1 MKNNKIPAASRLFS
15 PLRLLSLLFLL
26 ITAPTLQA
34 AGSQTF
40 SKELL
45 SGSTPQPG
53 EDVEY
58 NLVTACSS
66 LTSDCGELTITD
78 TLPAE
83 LRIKS
88 CVVPPGFTVVNCPV
102 DGTDIEIT
110 KDDVLNGGDSL
121 VITINTYVFL
131 EAAPGAVFSNTASA
145 TITAPNEPE
154 NGTVDATSEEATV
167 GATEPKWSLKKARID
182 PAVSL
187 LPAADTDV
195 RYTVSMCSDTAV
207 GNQDITD
214 AKLIDVFPVGAS
226 VVNADGGTVDANSI
240 TWDLGN
246 LDIATLYASTAYSN
260 RVCINKTYT
269 LNYPSATFPIGTVID
284 NTLSA
289 TGTFPEGSEGPVGTD
304 QVLSEEIGE
313 PTPGAKHSKFAA
325 DVVAGVDGGPLQW
338 ALKANIDNSNA
349 PVGDLVF
356 YDQLPSAPAGV
367 LPLSVTSGQWNSPAT
382 TNAPSGS
389 DVRATIGY
397 AITTPCQSVTY
408 TDLATDL
415 ASPAS
420 AATYALPA
428 DAACVR
434 WVFTDKAADGP
445 ALPRGWRFETAPV
458 VEIGTTA
465 IAGPFPQPVENCM
478 FATYQNFDGSQ
489 GMSGRDCDTANVED
503 ATPAIDIQKK
513 TSTNNVPPGAE
524 VQYTL
529 TSQHVAGDSTG
540 DSINPVITDLLPAEL
555 SFVSLDSITITG
567 GSSAVVDPNFELI
580 QDFNGSGRTLVRFS
594 WGDTPPAGAM
604 QLDGSAAVANPA
616 AFEYGKKIV
625 IKFTTQV
632 KSGTLP
638 AVYGNETQYFDNG
651 PRYTCAQGQ
660 PDITDM
666 DGDGDSAEKA
676 CYDRVGLT
684 VVSAA
689 VISGIKWI
697 KGDHPTLSN
706 IDDPITSPAV
716 SNAECPTDGA
726 GYTRFPCV
734 AQTQHEGTFNY
745 RIEIEN
751 MGNEA
756 LSEYIMYDVL
766 PEVDDTG
773 VGEPLAG
780 FERGTNWRPQMT
792 GPITAL
798 DVFTQNVMAQTGSV
812 IEYST
817 GANPC
822 RPEVSATT
830 TESPEDHWQSGCDN
844 DWAATPPAGDYSA
857 VTAFRLRLPFT
868 DAPYWEPT
876 QVLRFQ
882 VDMQAP
888 ADAPPSVVGDADI
901 FNPAWNSFAHRATQ
915 QSNSAR
921 LATSE
926 PRQVGIVLPE
936 AFRLGNLVWLDRNA
950 NGIANNGE
958 PGIEGVTVEVWQ
970 DADANSIA
978 STGDVKIDE
987 TITDANGKYAFTN
1000 LKAGSYYVVIPTPDT
1015 QAALSGLFSSS
1026 VNEEVTDDD
1035 GDNNDN
1041 GVLAITVSANGLGSS
1056 IVTLGTGASE
1066 PTNERLRA
1074 GRSDDDN
1081 DAYPDALSNYS
1092 VDFGFHLPCDMP
1104 EPTIVTACSDPGT
1117 PDDAS
1122 DDIFSYTI
1130 NVTDSGTGAGFYIR
1144 GDDTKNRLDY
1154 GADQGPFSS
1163 FLVNE
1168 GDQVITLIDRHQNSC
1183 QRTNV
1188 TLTVPNSCSSGG
1200 NPVVNIG
1207 PAGTCAVAVNTMDW
1221 GKLNW
1226 QDPLSDS
1233 SYPWVQTFSDVD
1245 GSGVDMTVTIPR
1257 KHRAGNAGY
1266 IDQPG
1271 DDIAVYTG
1279 SPDVLRFWHPNDAD
1293 VDQVVVSFSRPVKA
1307 EQIVIGG
1314 NRNNGT
1320 YGVLEFMAYRNSDAT
1335 GNVVLPNATTYT
1347 DPGST
1352 QSVVRG
1358 IALTTDPAGAA
1369 LTLTDSGDTAGA
1381 DFNAGYVAGRQ
1392 GYALVGLTATRNWGI
1407 IDYQDVEVRS
1417 FSWELYASDVDSPQ
1431 TARDNRIAS
1440 GESNSAYLGSFK
1452 FCVEPLPDLSLTKT
1466 ANRTSAK
1473 RGETVIYTL
1482 TVTNDSSATATATG
1496 VQVEDLLPAG
1506 IRHISNIAT
1515 QGTYTPGNG
1524 LWIIGDIDVG
1534 ASVSLTITT
1543 VVD

>member
-1 MKNNKIPAASRLFS
+1 MNNNKILGALCSFGY
-15 PLRLLSLLFLL
+15 LRLLSLFFL
-26 ITAPTLQA
+26 IFMAPALQA
-34 AGSQTF
+34 AGSQTLT
-40 SKELL
+40 KELL
-45 SGSTPQPG
+45 SGGTPQPG

-66 LTSDCGELTITD
+66 LTSDCGELTIID
-78 TLPAE
+78 TLPTE

-102 DGTDIEIT
+102 DGTDIEII
-110 KDDVLNGGDSL
+110 KDDVFNGGDSF

-131 EAAPGAVFSNTASA
+131 EAASGAVFSNTASA
-145 TITAPNEPE
+145 TVTAPNEPE
-154 NGTVDATSEEATV
+154 NGTIDAISEEATV
-167 GATEPKWSLKKARID
+167 GATEPKWSLSKARID

-207 GNQDITD
+207 GNQDITG
-214 AKLIDVFPVGAS
+214 AQLVDVFAVGAS
-226 VVNADGGTVDANSI
+226 VVNADGGIVDGNSI

-260 RVCINKTYT
+260 KVCIDKTYT
-269 LNYPSATFPIGTVID
+269 LNYPAATFPIGTIID

-313 PTPGAKHSKFAA
+313 PTPGATHSKFAK
-325 DVVAGVDGGPLQW
+325 DVLAGSDGGPLQW
-338 ALKANIDNSNA
+338 SLSANIGNSNA
-349 PVGDLVF
+349 PVSDLVI
-356 YDQLPSAPAGV
+356 YDQLPSAPTGV
-367 LPLSVTSGQWNSPAT
+367 LPLSITSGQWSSPAT

-389 DVRATIGY
+389 DVRASIGY
-397 AITTPCQSVTY
+397 STTTPCESATY
-408 TDLATDL
+408 TDLATDI

-420 AATYALPA
+420 VETYTLPA
-428 DAACVR
+428 DATCVR
-434 WVFTDKAADGP
+434 WVFTDAAADGP
-445 ALPRGWRFETAPV
+445 AIPRGWRFETEPV

-465 IAGPFPQPVENCM
+465 ITGPFPQLVENCM

-489 GMSGRDCDTANVED
+489 GMSDQDCDTANVEES
-503 ATPAIDIQKK
+503 TPAINIQKAANK
-513 TSTNNVPPGAE
+513 NNVPPGEE

-529 TSQHVAGDSTG
+529 TFAHKWGDSTG

-555 SFVSLDSITITG
+555 SFVSLDSVAITG

-616 AFEYGKKIV
+616 SFEYGKRIV

-638 AVYGNETQYFDNG
+638 AIYENETQYFDNG
-651 PRYTCAQGQ
+651 PRYTCVQGQ
-660 PDITDM
+660 PDITDT
-666 DGDGDSAEKA
+666 DGDGDNAEET
-676 CYDRVGLT
+676 CYDRVALT

-706 IDDPITSPAV
+706 IDDPITSPAI
-716 SNAECPTDGA
+716 SSAECPDDGA

-734 AQTQHEGTFNY
+734 AQTQHQGLFNY

-756 LSEYIMYDVL
+756 LSDYIMYDVL
-766 PEVDDTG
+766 PAVDDTG

-780 FERGTNWRPQMT
+780 FERGTAWQPQMT

-798 DVFTQNVMAQTGSV
+798 DVFTQGVMAQTGSV

-857 VTAFRLRLPFT
+857 VTAFRLRLPFA

-876 QVLRFQ
+876 QTLQFQ

-921 LATSE
+921 LATAE

-936 AFRLGNLVWLDRNA
+936 AFRLGNLVWLDTNA

-970 DADANSIA
+970 DTDADSVA
-978 STGDVKIDE
+978 SAGDVKIDD
-987 TITDANGKYAFTN
+987 TVTDADGKYSFDN
-1000 LKAGSYYVVIPTPDT
+1000 LEAGSYYVVIPTPDT
-1015 QAALSGLFSSS
+1015 QAALTGLFSSS
-1026 VNEEVTDDD
+1026 VNEEANTDDD

-1066 PTNERLRA
+1066 PTNEKLRS
-1074 GRSDDDN
+1074 GSGDDDN

-1092 VDFGFHLPCDMP
+1092 VDFGFHLPCNMP

-1130 NVTDSGTGAGFYIR
+1130 NVADSGTGAGFNIS
-1144 GDDTKNRLDY
+1144 GDDVKSGLDY
-1154 GADQGPFSS
+1154 GTDQGPFPS

-1168 GDQVITLIDRHQNSC
+1168 GDQTITLTDGDQNSC
-1183 QRTNV
+1183 QRTDI
-1188 TLTVPNSCSSGG
+1188 TLPAPDSCSSGG
-1200 NPVVNIG
+1200 TPVVDIG
-1207 PAGTCAVAVNTMDW
+1207 PAGTCSVAVNTMDW
-1221 GKLNW
+1221 GQLAW
-1226 QDPLSDS
+1226 QDPPNDS

-1257 KHRAGNAGY
+1257 KHRDGNTGY
-1266 IDQPG
+1266 INQPG
-1271 DDIAVYTG
+1271 DDIEVYTG
-1279 SPDVLRFWHPNDAD
+1279 SPDVLRFWHPDDAD
-1293 VDQVVVSFSRPVKA
+1293 VDQIVVGFSRPVKA

-1335 GNVVLPNATTYT
+1335 GNVVLPNATTYA

-1352 QSVVRG
+1352 QSVARG
-1358 IALTTDPAGAA
+1358 TALTDPAGAA
-1369 LTLTDSGDTAGA
+1369 LTLTDSADTAGA

-1392 GYALVGLTATRNWGI
+1392 GYALVGLTTARNWGV

-1431 TARDNRIAS
+1431 TARDNLTAS
-1440 GESNSAYLGSFK
+1440 GNSNSAYLGSFK

-1466 ANRTSAK
+1466 ASRTSAK
-1473 RGETVIYTL
+1473 RGETVVYTI
-1482 TVTNDSSATATATG
+1482 TITNDGDVTATG
-1496 VQVEDLLPAG
+1496 VQVTDQLPASVS
-1506 IRHISNIAT
+1506 HVNNAPE

-1524 LWIIGDIDVG
+1524 LWDIGDIAVG
-1534 ASVSLTITT
+1534 VSIELTITA
-1543 VVD
+1543 VVN